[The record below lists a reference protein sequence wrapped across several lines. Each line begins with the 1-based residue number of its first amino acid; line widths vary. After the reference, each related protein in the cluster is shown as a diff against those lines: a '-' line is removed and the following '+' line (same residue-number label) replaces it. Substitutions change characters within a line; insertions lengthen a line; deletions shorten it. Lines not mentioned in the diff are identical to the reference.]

1 MNTNKPA
8 APAAP
13 ADVTFADSLYA
24 SRSLF
29 LASGEGL
36 RELKVLNHRVT
47 VQDDD
52 AEALEYLA
60 NHVELQRLEG

>member
-1 MNTNKPA
+1 MSTKKPA
-8 APAAP
+8 APGAP

-36 RELKVLNHRVT
+36 REFKVVGHRVT
-47 VQDDD
+47 IQDDD
-52 AEALEYLA
+52 AEALEYLI
-60 NHVELQRLEG
+60 NHAELQILEG

>member
-8 APAAP
+8 VPVTPVA
-13 ADVTFADSLYA
+13 VTFTDSGYA

-36 RELKVLNHRVT
+36 REFKVVGHRVT
-47 VQDDD
+47 VQGDD

-60 NHVELQRLEG
+60 GHAELQRLEG

>member
-8 APAAP
+8 APGAP
-13 ADVTFADSLYA
+13 AAVTFTDSGYT

-29 LASGEGL
+29 LESGKGL
-36 RELKVLNHRVT
+36 REFKVVGHRVT
-47 VQDDD
+47 VPAHD

-60 NHVELQRLEG
+60 GHAELQRLEG

>member
-1 MNTNKPA
+1 MSTKKPA
-8 APAAP
+8 APGAP
-13 ADVTFADSLYA
+13 ADVSFTDNLYA

-36 RELKVLNHRVT
+36 REFKVVGHRVT

-60 NHVELQRLEG
+60 NHAELQRLEG

>member
-1 MNTNKPA
+1 MSTKKPA
-8 APAAP
+8 VPGAP
-13 ADVTFADSLYA
+13 ADVTYTDSLYA

-36 RELKVLNHRVT
+36 RELKVVGHRVT

-52 AEALEYLA
+52 AEALEYLSSHA
-60 NHVELQRLEG
+60 ELQPLEG

>member
-1 MNTNKPA
+1 MSTKKPS
-8 APAAP
+8 APGAP
-13 ADVTFADSLYA
+13 TDVSYTDNQYA

-36 RELKVLNHRVT
+36 REFKVVGHRVT

-60 NHVELQRLEG
+60 NHAELQRLES

>member
-1 MNTNKPA
+1 MSTKKPA
-8 APAAP
+8 APGAP
-13 ADVTFADSLYA
+13 ADVTFTDSLYA

-36 RELKVLNHRVT
+36 REFKVVGHRVT

-60 NHVELQRLEG
+60 GHAELQRLEG

>member
-1 MNTNKPA
+1 MSNKKPV
-8 APAAP
+8 APGTP

-36 RELKVLNHRVT
+36 REFKVVGHRVT
-47 VQDDD
+47 IQDDD
-52 AEALEYLA
+52 AEALEYLLDHA
-60 NHVELQRLEG
+60 ELQILEG